1 MKIIVDKNNI
11 QKLMFFKGL
20 LLKDLAKEVGVSD
33 GYLSN
38 ILNQK
43 TNVGNRVA
51 KKLAD
56 VLEVEVKD
64 IFVIRNH
71 KQEESV

>member
-1 MKIIVDKNNI
+1 MDIVVDKKNI
-11 QKLMFFKGL
+11 QKLMFFKGML
-20 LLKDLAKEVGVSD
+20 MKDLAKEVGVSD

-43 TNVGNRVA
+43 TKVSNRVA

-64 IFVIRNH
+64 IFVIKNH

>member
-1 MKIIVDKNNI
+1 MKVIVDKKNV
-11 QKLMFFKGL
+11 QKLMFFKGML
-20 LLKDLAKEVGVSD
+20 MKDLAKEVGVSD

-43 TNVGNRVA
+43 TKVSNRVA

-64 IFVIRNH
+64 IFVIKNH

>member
-1 MKIIVDKNNI
+1 MDIVVDKKNI
-11 QKLMFFKGL
+11 QKLMFFKGML
-20 LLKDLAKEVGVSD
+20 MKDLAKEVGVSD

-43 TNVGNRVA
+43 AKVSNRVA

-64 IFVIRNH
+64 IFVIKNH